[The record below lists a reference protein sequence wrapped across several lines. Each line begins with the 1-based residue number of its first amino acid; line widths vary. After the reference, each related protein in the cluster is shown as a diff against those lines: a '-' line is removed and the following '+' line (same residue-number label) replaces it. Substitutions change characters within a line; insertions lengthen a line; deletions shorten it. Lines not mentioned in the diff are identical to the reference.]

1 MIELGHII
9 NSIKCR
15 QRDNVAFTDCSYENI
30 SNKFHIYSIYIH
42 CSFIFIFIAL
52 FFVFYYAEMFIF
64 LISIHLFKHFQLLW
78 SCNVVTSTS
87 PKCQLGTN
95 HFHFQ

>member
-30 SNKFHIYSIYIH
+30 SNKFHIQGVPELADQIETVYS
-42 CSFIFIFIAL
+42 L
-52 FFVFYYAEMFIF
+52 MVM
-64 LISIHLFKHFQLLW
+64 KVK
-78 SCNVVTSTS
+78 NV
-87 PKCQLGTN
+87 
-95 HFHFQ
+95 